1 MSKVKILSI
10 VSSVLFIAN
19 IALITFLWMG
29 AKHRPHPHRNK
40 KLIIEQLGLQGNQL
54 AQYDSL
60 ITIHRKGI
68 QANQDSIRGIKK
80 VLYSNL
86 NNNTNAANRDSL
98 MQQIANFQKNIE
110 LVHYQHFADIKAI
123 CTKEQLP
130 AFAELSKEL
139 DELFSNPPKP
149 KKP

>member
-1 MSKVKILSI
+1 MNKVKILSI
-10 VSSVLFIAN
+10 VSIALLITN
-19 IALITFLWMG
+19 IAMLTFLWMS
-29 AKHRPHPHRNK
+29 AKHRPHPNSNK
-40 KLIIEQLGLQGNQL
+40 SIIIEQLGLQGNQL
-54 AQYDSL
+54 MQYDSL
-60 ITIHRKGI
+60 IAIHRKGI
-68 QANQDSIRGIKK
+68 RSNQDSIRSIKK

-86 NNNTNAANRDSL
+86 NNNTNTANKDSL

-130 AFAELSKEL
+130 AFAELSKQL
-139 DELFSNPPKP
+139 DELFGNPSKH